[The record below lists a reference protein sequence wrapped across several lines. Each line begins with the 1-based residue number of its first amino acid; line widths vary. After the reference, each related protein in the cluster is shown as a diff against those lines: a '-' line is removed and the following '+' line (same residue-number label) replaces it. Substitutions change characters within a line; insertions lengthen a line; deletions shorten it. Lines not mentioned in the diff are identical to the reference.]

1 MEIKKAPPVL
11 FISRKLMP
19 RPVSSLNTNHHSG
32 NYLRAPKRKKAST
45 SSASA
50 LLEIWQGIMM
60 LIFGAV
66 FYREYAMQKPR
77 FLTLF

>member
-1 MEIKKAPPVL
+1 MEVKQAPPVL

-19 RPVSSLNTNHHSG
+19 RPVSSLDYEPSLRGLFESSQEQKSFDFFRLRTSG
-32 NYLRAPKRKKAST
+32 
-45 SSASA
+45 
-50 LLEIWQGIMM
+50 IWQGIMM

-66 FYREYAMQKPR
+66 FYRKYAIQKLR